1 MRRLSAW
8 GRTTADQ
15 HQVIE
20 LADRL
25 SAQHAIQSFKPG
37 IAHGMGRSYG
47 DVCLNAEG
55 VAWQTRRLDHFIAF
69 DREAGVIRCE
79 SGVLLA
85 SVQQMITKSGWML
98 PVTPGTQQ
106 VTVGGAI
113 ANDVH
118 GKNHHIL
125 GTFGHH
131 LMSLTLARTD
141 GEIIVCGP
149 DNRAEW
155 FNATVGGLGLTGV
168 ILEASIRLRP
178 VRGEWL
184 DVETLPFQNL
194 DEFFSLSEQSEADWE
209 YTVAWVDCLSTQSR
223 GIFMRGVHSPLA
235 HAELTHKCASRNIPF
250 TPPFSLIN
258 GLSLRAFNQIYYAAH
273 QLKQRRSIIHYEP
286 FFYPLDS
293 IKGWNK
299 LYGSRGFYQYQCVVP
314 MKGGRQVIKE
324 LLTAIANEKMGS
336 FLTVLK
342 VFGDKAPAGL
352 LSFPMHG
359 ITLALDFPNQD
370 ERTQLL
376 FATLDKL
383 VSAAGGRIYCAKDA
397 SMSQALFAQ
406 TYPALTQFITYRD
419 PGISSSLSRRLFGI

>member
-1 MRRLSAW
+1 MRPLSSW
-8 GRTTADQ
+8 GCITADQ

-25 SAQHAIQSFKPG
+25 STQHTIQVFKPG

-47 DVCLNAEG
+47 DVCLNAKG
-55 VAWQTRRLDHFIAF
+55 VAWQTRHLDHFIAF
-69 DREAGVIRCE
+69 DPAAGVIRCE

-85 SVQQMITKSGWML
+85 SIQKLVTKSGWML

-131 LMSLTLARTD
+131 IESLTLARTD

-178 VRGEWL
+178 IQGEWL

-194 DEFFSLSEQSEADWE
+194 DEFFSLSAQSEVDWE
-209 YTVAWVDCLSTQSR
+209 YTVAWVDCLSAKSR
-223 GIFMRGVHSPLA
+223 GVFMRGNHSPSA
-235 HAELTHKCASRNIPF
+235 HAELTHKSATRNIPF
-250 TPPFSLIN
+250 SPPFSLVN
-258 GLSLRAFNQIYYAAH
+258 GLSLRAFNQVYYASH
-273 QLKQRRSIIHYEP
+273 QLKQGRSIIHYEP
-286 FFYPLDS
+286 FFYPLDG
-293 IKGWNK
+293 IRGWNK
-299 LYGSRGFYQYQCVVP
+299 LYGAGGFYQYQCVVP
-314 MKGGRQVIKE
+314 MEGGRQVIKE
-324 LLTAIANEKMGS
+324 ILATIANKKMGS
-336 FLTVLK
+336 FLAVLK

-359 ITLALDFPNQD
+359 ITLALDFPNQGK
-370 ERTQLL
+370 RTQLL
-376 FATLDKL
+376 FATLDEL

-397 SMSQALFAQ
+397 SMSPAVFAQ
-406 TYPALTQFITYRD
+406 GYPALTKFKNYRD